1 MFGSYEPFLE
11 ISLQRNFQGL
21 LSIVQLS
28 RFLSFSQ
35 ATALIF
41 YQICFALSRTFLFS
55 FVFCC
60 PSRVSLNIIPL
71 CMPYVNCFLQVFSTF
86 FNLIHLTPYMVFY
99 LILSHYSY
107 RFYTCNHLI
116 ISPEV
121 HLRDKKTTGPIQ

>member
-1 MFGSYEPFLE
+1 MFGSYEPFIK
-11 ISLQRNFQGL
+11 ISSKKF
-21 LSIVQLS
+21 S
-28 RFLSFSQ
+28 RVVVYCSVIKVPVVLYQ

-55 FVFCC
+55 FVFRC

-86 FNLIHLTPYMVFY
+86 FNRIHLTPYMVFY